1 MAGSDAV
8 GRAVAAGARVT
19 VECPDRFSL
28 ELRTAPGSAGI
39 PLHREE
45 LDLDLPPLVDEAF
58 TRGVL
63 ADVLPADPEEVHV
76 EIGRHN
82 PSKRV

>member
-8 GRAVAAGARVT
+8 GPAVGRAEGARVT

-45 LDLDLPPLVDEAF
+45 LDLDLPPW
-58 TRGVL
+58 
-63 ADVLPADPEEVHV
+63 
-76 EIGRHN
+76 
-82 PSKRV
+82 SMKR